1 MFLTGFA
8 EKKSKEKTEKVKE
21 NIDRAPFFAYNRSME
36 KRKGAALWAVRILLS
51 VLCAFAVGFIL
62 YNSIQPAVES
72 VEQSSR
78 VVALVQRMVAVI
90 APNSPI
96 VTATGE
102 AYARLHAAVRTVAH
116 FTEYAFLG
124 ALGAWCYRSYTDKKM
139 WLLAPSGGVALLA
152 VLDESLQTTAVGRGA
167 QFLDVVVDILGG
179 GAGIAFALLTVWLAV
194 KIIKKRR
201 AYETR

>member
-1 MFLTGFA
+1 M
-8 EKKSKEKTEKVKE
+8 KE

-36 KRKGAALWAVRILLS
+36 RRKSAALWTARILLS

-72 VEQSSR
+72 AGQSSR
-78 VVALVQRMVAVI
+78 VVALVQRMVAVV

-102 AYARLHAAVRTVAH
+102 AYARLHAAVRTIAH

-124 ALGAWCYRSYTDKKM
+124 ALGTWCYRSYTDKRV
-139 WLLAPSGGVALLA
+139 WLAVPSGGVALLA
-152 VLDESLQTTAVGRGA
+152 VLDECLQTTAVGRGA
-167 QFLDVVVDILGG
+167 QFSDVVVDIFGG
-179 GAGIAFALLTVWLAV
+179 GAGVMFALLTIWIVT

-201 AYETR
+201 GYEAR